1 MARAGT
7 TDRQAR
13 AEGQTPTA
21 DRPKMLSGPRAALK
35 RCMDI
40 MGALIAI
47 PLCAPLVVVT
57 AILIKL
63 DSKGPVLF
71 MQLRSGVN
79 GKVFKIYKLRTMV
92 VNAEELLDQLI
103 DLDALEEPMFK
114 LKDDPRVTPLGRFL
128 RRWSIDEMP
137 QFYNILRGEMSLV
150 GPRPEEARLA
160 QRYNHWHRLRL
171 LAKPG
176 LTGPVQIGGRGDLCL
191 EDRVRLEVDYIC
203 NYSIWKDIEILLKT
217 VPAVIR
223 GNGSY

>member
-1 MARAGT
+1 MAGM
-7 TDRQAR
+7 
-13 AEGQTPTA
+13 ETA
-21 DRPKMLSGPRAALK
+21 DRQGRTGDLAPAANRPNMLSGPRAALK

-40 MGALIAI
+40 VVAIFAI
-47 PLCAPLVVVT
+47 PLCAPLMVVS

-71 MQLRSGVN
+71 VQLRSGVN

-103 DLDALEEPMFK
+103 DLDALEEPVFK
-114 LKDDPRVTPLGRFL
+114 LRDDPRVTPLGRFL
-128 RRWSIDEMP
+128 RRWSIDELP
-137 QFYNILRGEMSLV
+137 QFYNILKGDMSLV
-150 GPRPEEARLA
+150 GPRPEEARLV
-160 QRYNHWHRLRL
+160 QRYNRWHQLRL

-176 LTGPVQIGGRGDLCL
+176 LTGPVQIGGRADLRL
-191 EDRVRLEVDYIC
+191 DDRVRLEVDYIY

-217 VPAVIR
+217 LPAVIH

>member
-1 MARAGT
+1 
-7 TDRQAR
+7 
-13 AEGQTPTA
+13 
-21 DRPKMLSGPRAALK
+21 MLSGPRAALK

-40 MGALIAI
+40 IGALIAI
-47 PLCAPLVVVT
+47 PLCAPLVAVV

-114 LKDDPRVTPLGRFL
+114 LKNDPRVTPLGYFL
-128 RRWSIDEMP
+128 RRWSIDELP
-137 QFYNILRGEMSLV
+137 QFYNILKGEMSLV
-150 GPRPEEARLA
+150 GPRPEEARLV
-160 QRYNHWHRLRL
+160 QRYNEWHRLRL

-176 LTGPVQIGGRGDLCL
+176 LTGPVQISGRADLRL
-191 EDRVRLEVDYIC
+191 EDRVQLEVDYIS
-203 NYSIWKDIEILLKT
+203 NYSVWKDIQILLQT
-217 VPAVIR
+217 VPAVVR

>member
-1 MARAGT
+1 
-7 TDRQAR
+7 
-13 AEGQTPTA
+13 
-21 DRPKMLSGPRAALK
+21 MLSGPRAALK

-40 MGALIAI
+40 IGALIAI
-47 PLCAPLVVVT
+47 PLCAPLVAVV

-114 LKDDPRVTPLGRFL
+114 LKNDPRVTPLGYFL
-128 RRWSIDEMP
+128 RRWSIDELP
-137 QFYNILRGEMSLV
+137 QFYNILKGEMSLV
-150 GPRPEEARLA
+150 GPRPEEARLV
-160 QRYNHWHRLRL
+160 QRYNDWHRLRL

-176 LTGPVQIGGRGDLCL
+176 LTGPVQISGRADLRL
-191 EDRVRLEVDYIC
+191 EDRVQLEVDYIS
-203 NYSIWKDIEILLKT
+203 NYSVWKDIQILLQT
-217 VPAVIR
+217 VPAVVR

>member
-1 MARAGT
+1 MVGT
-7 TDRQAR
+7 EPADRQAS
-13 AEGQTPTA
+13 AEGLDPVA

-47 PLCAPLVVVT
+47 PLSAPLVVVA

-63 DSKGPVLF
+63 DSRGPVLF

-92 VNAEELLDQLI
+92 VNAEELLNQLI
-103 DLDALEEPMFK
+103 DLDALAEPMFK
-114 LKDDPRVTPLGRFL
+114 LRDDPRVTPLGRFL
-128 RRWSIDEMP
+128 RRWSIDELP
-137 QFYNILRGEMSLV
+137 QFYNVLRGEMSLV

-160 QRYNHWHRLRL
+160 RRYNHWHRLRL

-203 NYSIWKDIEILLKT
+203 NYSVWKDIEILLKT

>member
-1 MARAGT
+1 VAGM
-7 TDRQAR
+7 
-13 AEGQTPTA
+13 ETA
-21 DRPKMLSGPRAALK
+21 DRPIGTEGLGSAASRPKMLSGPRAALK

-40 MGALIAI
+40 IGALIAI
-47 PLCAPLVVVT
+47 PLCAPLVAVT

-71 MQLRSGVN
+71 MQWRSGVN

-114 LKDDPRVTPLGRFL
+114 LRDDPRVTPLGYFL
-128 RRWSIDEMP
+128 RRWSIDELP
-137 QFYNILRGEMSLV
+137 QFYNILKGEMSLV
-150 GPRPEEARLA
+150 GPRPEEARLV
-160 QRYNHWHRLRL
+160 QRYNDWHRLRL

-176 LTGPVQIGGRGDLCL
+176 LTGPVQISGRADLRL

>member
-1 MARAGT
+1 
-7 TDRQAR
+7 
-13 AEGQTPTA
+13 
-21 DRPKMLSGPRAALK
+21 MLSGPRAALK

-40 MGALIAI
+40 IGALIAI
-47 PLCAPLVVVT
+47 PLCAPLVAVV

-103 DLDALEEPMFK
+103 DLDALEEPVFK
-114 LKDDPRVTPLGRFL
+114 LRDDPRVTPLGRFL
-128 RRWSIDEMP
+128 RRWSIDELP
-137 QFYNILRGEMSLV
+137 QFYNVLRGEMSLV
-150 GPRPEEARLA
+150 GPRPEEARFV
-160 QRYNHWHRLRL
+160 QRYNDWHRLRL

-176 LTGPVQIGGRGDLCL
+176 LTGPVQISGRADLRL
-191 EDRVRLEVDYIC
+191 EDRVQLEVDYIS
-203 NYSIWKDIEILLKT
+203 NYSVWKDIQILLQT
-217 VPAVIR
+217 VPAVVR